1 MGDHGQETGG
11 KLLHRVR
18 IFGATTNVFDGLRPD
33 WGPFGALGD
42 KGRMAIQVVMAAV
55 LLLLIARALVG
66 AGKMRVGRES
76 HNSLAAEEG
85 RKEVLSGLSG
95 AFLVASM
102 ATIFT
107 VVYGL
112 GL

>member
-1 MGDHGQETGG
+1 LNVTDTR
-11 KLLHRVR
+11 L
-18 IFGATTNVFDGLRPD
+18 FGADTDLFTGLRPD

-42 KGRMAIQVVMAAV
+42 KGRMIIQVVMAAV
-55 LLLLIARALVG
+55 LLLLIARSLVG

-102 ATIFT
+102 GTIFT
-107 VVYGL
+107 LVYGM